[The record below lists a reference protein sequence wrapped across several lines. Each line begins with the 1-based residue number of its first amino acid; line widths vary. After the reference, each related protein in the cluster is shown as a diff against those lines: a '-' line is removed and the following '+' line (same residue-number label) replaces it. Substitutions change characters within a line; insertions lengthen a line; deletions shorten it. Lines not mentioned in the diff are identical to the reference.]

1 MSSKTR
7 EALNQLLGLI
17 DNGVLVFSNELDPSE
32 VSNAQYQID
41 KADEALDEPIRNCE
55 VGTAEE
61 QTKRFR
67 EFCSAH
73 KYVSSDFSTICR
85 GFGKNRCPFSSARTK
100 SGCEFAWSQMPY
112 EGKMKE

>member
-1 MSSKTR
+1 MSSKAR

-17 DNGVLVFSNELDPSE
+17 DNGILVFSNELDPSE

-41 KADEALDEPIRNCE
+41 KTDEALTEPIRNCE

-61 QTKRFR
+61 QSKRFR

-73 KYVSSDFSTICR
+73 KYVSSDFSIICR
-85 GFGKNRCPFSSARTK
+85 GFGKNRCPFFNARAK
-100 SGCEFAWSQMPY
+100 SKCEFAWSQMPY

>member
-1 MSSKTR
+1 MT
-7 EALNQLLGLI
+7 NFPGGLGQYPEIYKQVI
-17 DNGVLVFSNELDPSE
+17 DVL
-32 VSNAQYQID
+32 
-41 KADEALDEPIRNCE
+41 KEPLRNCE

-112 EGKMKE
+112 EEVK